1 MTPNSMPLDA
11 LLGYISSSD
20 QDSLREILEHTL
32 QALIEAEAAVVLGA
46 QPHERTE
53 SRVGHRNGHRSR
65 LLDTR
70 VGRLELE
77 IPKLRQ
83 GSFLPSLLEP
93 RRRIERALWAVIQ
106 EAYVHG
112 VSTRKVDDL
121 VQAMG
126 GCHVSKSEVS
136 RICQELDVEL
146 ALFRD
151 RPLDDA
157 VYPYVWFDATYEKV
171 RQGGRI
177 VSQAVVV
184 AIGVRETGE
193 KCVLGVAV
201 GASETEAFWVEFCRQ
216 LVARGLRGVQL
227 VISDAHEGL
236 RSALA
241 QCFTGA
247 SWQRCTVHF
256 QRNVMAACSRQDGP
270 AVLALVKT
278 VFAQPSQQ
286 AASQAIS
293 QALELLEPR
302 HPRVAKLL
310 RDAESDILSYLAF
323 PPEHWRSIRST
334 NALERVN
341 AEIDR
346 RAKVVGIFPNS
357 ASLLRLSTAVLQEQ
371 HDEWQ
376 DGRCHFSLQSMAR
389 LDPNSDPLLTNPL
402 TAGLAA

>member
-1 MTPNSMPLDA
+1 MPLDA
-11 LLGYISSSD
+11 LLGYVSNSD
-20 QDSLREILEHTL
+20 QDILREILEHTL
-32 QALIEAEAAVVLGA
+32 QALIEAEAAAVVGA

-53 SRVGHRNGHRSR
+53 SRVGHRNGHRPR
-65 LLDTR
+65 TVDTR

-93 RRRIERALWAVIQ
+93 RRRIERALWVVIQ
-106 EAYVHG
+106 EAWVHG

-121 VQAMG
+121 VAAMG

-136 RICQELDVEL
+136 RICSELDLEL
-146 ALFRD
+146 ALFRE

-157 VYPYVWFDATYEKV
+157 QYPYVWFDATYEKV

-184 AIGVRETGE
+184 AMAIRESGE

-201 GASETEAFWVEFCRQ
+201 GASETEAFWLEFCRQ
-216 LVARGLRGVQL
+216 LVARGLSGVLL

-241 QCFTGA
+241 QCFAGA

-256 QRNVMAACSRQDGP
+256 LRNVVAACSRQDAP

-293 QALELLEPR
+293 QALKLLEPR
-302 HPRVAKLL
+302 YPKVARLL
-310 RDAESDILSYLAF
+310 RDAEQDILSYLTF
-323 PPEHWRSIRST
+323 PSEHWRSIRST

-376 DGRCHFSLQSMAR
+376 DGRCHFSQQSMAR
-389 LDPNSDPLLTNPL
+389 LDPANQDRLTNPL

>member
-1 MTPNSMPLDA
+1 MTPTSMPLDA
-11 LLGYISSSD
+11 LLDYVSNSD
-20 QDSLREILEHTL
+20 QDTLREILEHTL
-32 QALIEAEAAVVLGA
+32 QALIEVEAAGVVGA
-46 QPHERTE
+46 QPHERSE
-53 SRVGHRNGHRSR
+53 GRVGYRNGHRPR
-65 LLDTR
+65 ILDTR
-70 VGRLELE
+70 LGRLELG

-106 EAYVHG
+106 EAWVHG
-112 VSTRKVDDL
+112 VSTRKVDAL
-121 VQAMG
+121 VAAMG

-136 RICQELDVEL
+136 RICQELDQEL

-157 VYPYVWFDATYEKV
+157 AYPYVWFDATYEKV

-193 KCVLGVAV
+193 KEVLGVAV

-216 LVARGLRGVQL
+216 LVARGLHGVLL

-236 RSALA
+236 RAALA
-241 QCFTGA
+241 QCFAGA

-256 QRNVMAACSRQDGP
+256 LRNVVAACSRQDAP

-278 VFAQPSQQ
+278 VFAQPTQQ

-293 QALELLEPR
+293 QALELLQPR
-302 HPRVAKLL
+302 YPRVAKLL
-310 RDAESDILSYLAF
+310 RDAEADILSYLAF
-323 PPEHWRSIRST
+323 PSEHWRSIRST

-357 ASLLRLSTAVLQEQ
+357 ASLLRLSTAVLQDQ

-376 DGRCHFSLQSMAR
+376 DGRCHFSQQSMAR
-389 LDPNSDPLLTNPL
+389 LDPSADPRLTNPL

>member
-1 MTPNSMPLDA
+1 MTPTSMPLDA
-11 LLGYISSSD
+11 LLDYVSNSD
-20 QDSLREILEHTL
+20 QDTLREILEHTL
-32 QALIEAEAAVVLGA
+32 QALIEVEAAAVVGA
-46 QPHERTE
+46 QPHERSE
-53 SRVGHRNGHRSR
+53 GRVGYRNGHRPR
-65 LLDTR
+65 ILDTR
-70 VGRLELE
+70 LGRLELG

-106 EAYVHG
+106 EAWVHG
-112 VSTRKVDDL
+112 VSTRKVDAL
-121 VQAMG
+121 VAAMG

-136 RICQELDVEL
+136 RICQELDQEL

-157 VYPYVWFDATYEKV
+157 AYPYVWFDATYEKV

-193 KCVLGVAV
+193 KEVLGVAV

-216 LVARGLRGVQL
+216 LVARGLHGVLL

-236 RSALA
+236 RAALA
-241 QCFTGA
+241 QCFAGA

-256 QRNVMAACSRQDGP
+256 LRNVVAACSRQDAP

-278 VFAQPSQQ
+278 VFAQSTQQ

-293 QALELLEPR
+293 QALELLQPR
-302 HPRVAKLL
+302 YPRVAKLL
-310 RDAESDILSYLAF
+310 RDAEADILSYLAF
-323 PPEHWRSIRST
+323 PSEHWRSIRST

-357 ASLLRLSTAVLQEQ
+357 ASLLRLSTAVLQDQ

-376 DGRCHFSLQSMAR
+376 DGRCHFSQQSMAR
-389 LDPNSDPLLTNPL
+389 LDPSADPRLTNPL

>member
-1 MTPNSMPLDA
+1 MTPTSMPLDA
-11 LLGYISSSD
+11 LLDYVSNSD
-20 QDSLREILEHTL
+20 QDTLREILEHTL
-32 QALIEAEAAVVLGA
+32 QALIEVEAAGVVGA
-46 QPHERTE
+46 QPHERSE
-53 SRVGHRNGHRSR
+53 GRVGYRNGHRPR
-65 LLDTR
+65 ILDTR
-70 VGRLELE
+70 LGRLELG

-106 EAYVHG
+106 EAWVHG
-112 VSTRKVDDL
+112 VSTRKVDAL
-121 VQAMG
+121 VAAMG

-136 RICQELDVEL
+136 RICQELDQEL

-157 VYPYVWFDATYEKV
+157 AYPYVWFDATYEKV

-193 KCVLGVAV
+193 KEVLGVAV

-216 LVARGLRGVQL
+216 LVARGLHGVLL

-236 RSALA
+236 RAALA
-241 QCFTGA
+241 QCFAGA

-256 QRNVMAACSRQDGP
+256 LRNVVAACSRQDAP

-278 VFAQPSQQ
+278 VFAQSTQQ

-293 QALELLEPR
+293 QALELLQPR
-302 HPRVAKLL
+302 YPKVAKLL
-310 RDAESDILSYLAF
+310 RDAEADILSYLAF
-323 PPEHWRSIRST
+323 PSEHWRSIRST

-357 ASLLRLSTAVLQEQ
+357 ASLLRLSTAVLQDQ

-376 DGRCHFSLQSMAR
+376 DGRCHFSQQSMAR
-389 LDPNSDPLLTNPL
+389 LDPSADPRLTNPL

>member
-1 MTPNSMPLDA
+1 MTPSSMPLDA
-11 LLGYISSSD
+11 LLGYVSNSD
-20 QDSLREILEHTL
+20 QDSLREILGRTL
-32 QALIEAEAAVVLGA
+32 QALIEAEAAQVVGA
-46 QPHERTE
+46 QPHER
-53 SRVGHRNGHRSR
+53 SAGRLGYRNGHRPR
-65 LLDTR
+65 TVDTR

-121 VQAMG
+121 VAAMG

-136 RICQELDVEL
+136 RICQELDAEL
-146 ALFRD
+146 ALFRE
-151 RPLDDA
+151 RPLDA
-157 VYPYVWFDATYEKV
+157 AASPYVWFDATYEKV
-171 RQGGRI
+171 REGGRI

-184 AIGVRETGE
+184 AIGVRESGE

-201 GASETEAFWVEFCRQ
+201 GASETEAFWLEFCRS
-216 LVARGLRGVQL
+216 LVARGLSGVLL

-241 QCFTGA
+241 QCFAGA

-256 QRNVMAACSRQDGP
+256 LRNVVAACSRQDAP

-302 HPRVAKLL
+302 YPKVAKLL
-310 RDAESDILSYLAF
+310 RDAEQDILAYLAF

-376 DGRCHFSLQSMAR
+376 DGRCHFSQQSMAR
-389 LDPNSDPLLTNPL
+389 LDPTNHDHLTNPL

>member
-11 LLGYISSSD
+11 LLDYLSNSD
-20 QDSLREILEHTL
+20 QDTLREVLQHTL
-32 QALIEAEAAVVLGA
+32 QALIEAEAAGVVGA
-46 QPHERTE
+46 QPHERSE
-53 SRVGHRNGHRSR
+53 DRVGYRNGHRPR
-65 LLDTR
+65 TLDTR
-70 VGRLELE
+70 VGRLELG

-93 RRRIERALWAVIQ
+93 RRRIERALWAVVQ

-121 VQAMG
+121 VAAMG
-126 GCHVSKSEVS
+126 GCHISKSEVS
-136 RICQELDVEL
+136 RICGELDSEL
-146 ALFRD
+146 ALFRE

-157 VYPYVWFDATYEKV
+157 KYPYVWFDATYEKV

-184 AIGVRETGE
+184 AMGIRESGE
-193 KCVLGVAV
+193 KCVLGVGV
-201 GASETEAFWVEFCRQ
+201 GSSETQAFWLEFCRT
-216 LVARGLRGVQL
+216 LVARGLSGVRL

-236 RSALA
+236 RAALA
-241 QCFTGA
+241 QCFAGA

-256 QRNVMAACSRQDGP
+256 LRNVVAACSRQDAP

-278 VFAQPSQQ
+278 IFAQPTQP
-286 AASQAIS
+286 AASQAVS
-293 QALELLEPR
+293 QALELLEPH
-302 HPRVAKLL
+302 HPKVARLL
-310 RDAESDILSYLAF
+310 REGESDVLTYLTF
-323 PPEHWRSIRST
+323 PSEHWRTIRST

-357 ASLLRLSTAVLQEQ
+357 ESLLRLSTAVLQEQ

-376 DGRCHFSLQSMAR
+376 DSRSHFSQQSMAL
-389 LDPNSDPLLTNPL
+389 LDPANQDRLTNPL
-402 TAGLAA
+402 SAGLAA

>member
-1 MTPNSMPLDA
+1 MTPTSMPLDA
-11 LLGYISSSD
+11 LLDYVSDPD
-20 QDSLREILEHTL
+20 QDTLREILEHTL
-32 QALIEAEAAVVLGA
+32 QALIEVEAAGVVGA
-46 QPHERTE
+46 QPHERSE
-53 SRVGHRNGHRSR
+53 GRVGYRNGHRPR
-65 LLDTR
+65 ILDTR
-70 VGRLELE
+70 LGRLELG

-106 EAYVHG
+106 EAWVHG
-112 VSTRKVDDL
+112 VSTRKVDAL
-121 VQAMG
+121 VAAMG

-136 RICQELDVEL
+136 RICQELDQEL

-157 VYPYVWFDATYEKV
+157 AYPYVWFDATYEKV

-193 KCVLGVAV
+193 KEVLGVAV

-216 LVARGLRGVQL
+216 LVARGLHGVLL

-236 RSALA
+236 RAALA
-241 QCFTGA
+241 QCFAGA

-256 QRNVMAACSRQDGP
+256 LRNVVAACSRQDAP

-278 VFAQPSQQ
+278 VFAQPTQQ

-293 QALELLEPR
+293 QALELLQPR
-302 HPRVAKLL
+302 YPKVAKLL
-310 RDAESDILSYLAF
+310 RDAEADILSYLAF
-323 PPEHWRSIRST
+323 PSEHWRSIRST
-334 NALERVN
+334 NALELVN

-357 ASLLRLSTAVLQEQ
+357 ASLLRLSTAVLQDQ

-376 DGRCHFSLQSMAR
+376 DGRCHFSQQSMAR
-389 LDPNSDPLLTNPL
+389 LDPSADPRLTNPL

>member
-1 MTPNSMPLDA
+1 
-11 LLGYISSSD
+11 
-20 QDSLREILEHTL
+20 
-32 QALIEAEAAVVLGA
+32 
-46 QPHERTE
+46 
-53 SRVGHRNGHRSR
+53 
-65 LLDTR
+65 
-70 VGRLELE
+70 
-77 IPKLRQ
+77 
-83 GSFLPSLLEP
+83 
-93 RRRIERALWAVIQ
+93 
-106 EAYVHG
+106 
-112 VSTRKVDDL
+112 
-121 VQAMG
+121 
-126 GCHVSKSEVS
+126 VS
-136 RICQELDVEL
+136 RICQELDQEL

-157 VYPYVWFDATYEKV
+157 AYPYVWFDATYEKV

-193 KCVLGVAV
+193 KEVLGVAV

-216 LVARGLRGVQL
+216 LVARGLHGVLL

-236 RSALA
+236 RAALA
-241 QCFTGA
+241 QCFAGA

-256 QRNVMAACSRQDGP
+256 LRNVVAACSRQDAP

-278 VFAQPSQQ
+278 VFAQPTQQ

-293 QALELLEPR
+293 QALELLQPR
-302 HPRVAKLL
+302 YPKVAKLL
-310 RDAESDILSYLAF
+310 RDAEADILSYLAF
-323 PPEHWRSIRST
+323 PSEHWRSIRST

-357 ASLLRLSTAVLQEQ
+357 ASLLRLSTAVLQDQ

-376 DGRCHFSLQSMAR
+376 DGRCHFSQQSMAR
-389 LDPNSDPLLTNPL
+389 LDPSADPRLTNPL

>member
-1 MTPNSMPLDA
+1 MASNSMPLDA
-11 LLGYISSSD
+11 LLDYVSNSD
-20 QDSLREILEHTL
+20 QDTLREILERTL
-32 QALIEAEAAVVLGA
+32 QALIEAEAAGVVGA

-53 SRVGHRNGHRSR
+53 SRVGHRNGHRPR
-65 LLDTR
+65 TVDTR
-70 VGRLELE
+70 VGRLELG

-106 EAYVHG
+106 EAWVHG

-121 VQAMG
+121 VAAMG

-136 RICQELDVEL
+136 RICQELDQEL

-157 VYPYVWFDATYEKV
+157 AYPYVWFDATCEKV

-184 AIGVRETGE
+184 AMGVRETGE

-201 GASETEAFWVEFCRQ
+201 GASETEAFWLEFCRS

-241 QCFTGA
+241 QCFAGA

-256 QRNVMAACSRQDGP
+256 LRNVVAACSRQDAP

-278 VFAQPSQQ
+278 VLAQPSQP

-302 HPRVAKLL
+302 YPKVARLL
-310 RDAESDILSYLAF
+310 RDAEQDVLAYLVF
-323 PPEHWRSIRST
+323 PSEHWRSIRST

-376 DGRCHFSLQSMAR
+376 DGRCHFSQQSMAR
-389 LDPNSDPLLTNPL
+389 LDPANQDRLTNPL

>member
-1 MTPNSMPLDA
+1 
-11 LLGYISSSD
+11 
-20 QDSLREILEHTL
+20 
-32 QALIEAEAAVVLGA
+32 
-46 QPHERTE
+46 
-53 SRVGHRNGHRSR
+53 
-65 LLDTR
+65 

-93 RRRIERALWAVIQ
+93 RRRIEWALWVVIQ
-106 EAYVHG
+106 EAWVHG

-121 VQAMG
+121 VAAMG

-136 RICQELDVEL
+136 RICSEL

-157 VYPYVWFDATYEKV
+157 QYPYVWFDATYEKV

-184 AIGVRETGE
+184 AMAIRESGE

-201 GASETEAFWVEFCRQ
+201 GASETEAFWLEFCRS
-216 LVARGLRGVQL
+216 LVARGLSGVLL

-241 QCFTGA
+241 QCFAGA
-247 SWQRCTVHF
+247 SWQRCTVHLL
-256 QRNVMAACSRQDGP
+256 RNVVAACSRQDAP

-293 QALELLEPR
+293 QALKLLEPR
-302 HPRVAKLL
+302 YPKVAKLL
-310 RDAESDILSYLAF
+310 RDAEQDILSYLTF
-323 PPEHWRSIRST
+323 PSEHWCSIRST

-371 HDEWQ
+371 HDEWP
-376 DGRCHFSLQSMAR
+376 DGRCHFSQQSMTR
-389 LDPNSDPLLTNPL
+389 PNPTNQDRLTNPL

>member
-1 MTPNSMPLDA
+1 MTPTSMPLDA
-11 LLGYISSSD
+11 LLDYVSNSD
-20 QDSLREILEHTL
+20 QDTLREILEHTL
-32 QALIEAEAAVVLGA
+32 QALIEVEAAGVVGA
-46 QPHERTE
+46 QPHERSE
-53 SRVGHRNGHRSR
+53 GRVGYRNGHRPR
-65 LLDTR
+65 ILDTR
-70 VGRLELE
+70 LGRLELG

-106 EAYVHG
+106 EAWVHG
-112 VSTRKVDDL
+112 VSTRKVDAL
-121 VQAMG
+121 VAAMG

-136 RICQELDVEL
+136 RICQELDQEL

-157 VYPYVWFDATYEKV
+157 AYPYVWFDATYEKV

-193 KCVLGVAV
+193 KEVLGVAV

-216 LVARGLRGVQL
+216 LVARGLHGVLL

-236 RSALA
+236 RAALA
-241 QCFTGA
+241 QCFAGA

-256 QRNVMAACSRQDGP
+256 LRNVVAACSRQDAP

-278 VFAQPSQQ
+278 VFAQPTQQ

-293 QALELLEPR
+293 QALELLQPR
-302 HPRVAKLL
+302 YPKVAKLL
-310 RDAESDILSYLAF
+310 RDAEADILYYLAF
-323 PPEHWRSIRST
+323 PSEHWRSIRST

-357 ASLLRLSTAVLQEQ
+357 ASLLRLSTAVLQDQ

-376 DGRCHFSLQSMAR
+376 DGRCHFSQQSMAR
-389 LDPNSDPLLTNPL
+389 LDPSADPRLTNPL

>member
-1 MTPNSMPLDA
+1 MTPTSMPLDA
-11 LLGYISSSD
+11 LLDYVSNSD
-20 QDSLREILEHTL
+20 QDTLREILEHTL
-32 QALIEAEAAVVLGA
+32 QALIEVEAAGVVGA
-46 QPHERTE
+46 QPHERSE
-53 SRVGHRNGHRSR
+53 GRVGYRNGHRPR
-65 LLDTR
+65 ILDTR
-70 VGRLELE
+70 LGRLELG

-106 EAYVHG
+106 EAWVHG
-112 VSTRKVDDL
+112 VSTRKVDAL
-121 VQAMG
+121 VAAMG

-136 RICQELDVEL
+136 RICQELDQEL

-157 VYPYVWFDATYEKV
+157 AYPYVWFDATYEKV

-193 KCVLGVAV
+193 KEVLGVAV

-216 LVARGLRGVQL
+216 LVARGLHGVLL

-236 RSALA
+236 RAALA
-241 QCFTGA
+241 QCFAGA
-247 SWQRCTVHF
+247 SWQRCTVHSL
-256 QRNVMAACSRQDGP
+256 RNVVVACSRPDGR
-270 AVLALVKT
+270 AALALVKT
-278 VFAQPSQQ
+278 VFAQPTQQ

-293 QALELLEPR
+293 QALELLQPR
-302 HPRVAKLL
+302 YPKVAKLL
-310 RDAESDILSYLAF
+310 RDAEADILSYLAF
-323 PPEHWRSIRST
+323 PSEHWRSIRST

-357 ASLLRLSTAVLQEQ
+357 ASLLRLSTAVLQDQ

-376 DGRCHFSLQSMAR
+376 DGRCHFSQQSMAR
-389 LDPNSDPLLTNPL
+389 LDPSADPRLTNPL

>member
-11 LLGYISSSD
+11 LLDHVSNSD
-20 QDSLREILEHTL
+20 QDSLKEILEHTL
-32 QALIEAEAAVVLGA
+32 QALIEAEAAAVIGA
-46 QPHERTE
+46 GRHERTPE
-53 SRVGHRNGHRSR
+53 RQAQRNGYRAR
-65 LLDTR
+65 TLDTR
-70 VGRLELE
+70 VGRLELG
-77 IPKLRQ
+77 IPRLRQ

-121 VQAMG
+121 VAAMG

-136 RICQELDVEL
+136 RICQELDSEL
-146 ALFRD
+146 AEFRD

-157 VYPYVWFDATYEKV
+157 RYPYVWFDATYEKA

-227 VISDAHEGL
+227 VISDGHEGL
-236 RSALA
+236 KAALA
-241 QCFTGA
+241 QCFADA

-256 QRNVMAACSRQDGP
+256 LRNVVAACSRQDAP

-278 VFAQPSQQ
+278 VFAQPTQQ

-293 QALELLEPR
+293 QALEMLEHRYPK
-302 HPRVAKLL
+302 VAKLL
-310 RDAESDILSYLAF
+310 RDAESDILSYLVF
-323 PPEHWRSIRST
+323 PSDHWRSIRST

-357 ASLLRLSTAVLQEQ
+357 VALLRLATAVLQEQ

-389 LDPNSDPLLTNPL
+389 LDPSTGPLLTNPL

>member
-310 RDAESDILSYLAF
+310 RDAESDILSYLTF

>member
-1 MTPNSMPLDA
+1 L
-11 LLGYISSSD
+11 
-20 QDSLREILEHTL
+20 
-32 QALIEAEAAVVLGA
+32 
-46 QPHERTE
+46 
-53 SRVGHRNGHRSR
+53 
-65 LLDTR
+65 
-70 VGRLELE
+70 GRLELG

-106 EAYVHG
+106 EAWVHG
-112 VSTRKVDDL
+112 VSTRKVDAL
-121 VQAMG
+121 VAAMG

-136 RICQELDVEL
+136 RICQELDQEL

-157 VYPYVWFDATYEKV
+157 AYPYVWFDATYEKV

-193 KCVLGVAV
+193 KEVLGVAV

-216 LVARGLRGVQL
+216 LVARGLHGVLL

-236 RSALA
+236 RAALA
-241 QCFTGA
+241 QCFAGA

-256 QRNVMAACSRQDGP
+256 LRNVVAACSRQDAP

-278 VFAQPSQQ
+278 VFAQPTQQ

-293 QALELLEPR
+293 QALELLQPR
-302 HPRVAKLL
+302 YPKVAKLL
-310 RDAESDILSYLAF
+310 RDAEADILSYLAF
-323 PPEHWRSIRST
+323 PSEHWRSIRST

-357 ASLLRLSTAVLQEQ
+357 ASLLRLSTAVLQDQ

-376 DGRCHFSLQSMAR
+376 DGRCHFSQQSMAR
-389 LDPNSDPLLTNPL
+389 LDPSADPRLTNPL